1 VTDVVSTAPCVTGGW
16 LKHRST
22 ATAVSIAVALAAA
35 GLAVVSGSALGDGSK
50 AAVVLP
56 LAAGLGLMLSGLA
69 ATRFG
74 AYVLVMLAIRSS
86 IDLAKLSGS
95 AAGTTEAASSRIL
108 DPASLLGVLFL
119 GASILWLTGEY
130 RRTRLPG
137 SRLRLPLLC
146 LVVTCAVSVLGG
158 AHPSAGGLQA
168 VRIATAVAMFVVLEQ
183 LAQRAGGP
191 RHILL
196 AVYASAIF
204 PLAFTAVS
212 FLGGTPRVED
222 KGALSRAIGPF
233 NQSNEFGRYL
243 MLLVVMGVALFP
255 HLHGRLKLA
264 MAAVLGSSTIF
275 LLLTYTRTALIGT
288 VIGVIVVGFFQNKR
302 LLLGLVVAGILALVI
317 VPGVSGRFTSLA
329 PTEEAGLQDNSLGWR
344 FTYWTEVLPLA
355 NKNPVTGIGLNET
368 QYQTDAAKQPHN
380 DFLRAYV
387 ETGLLGL
394 GAYVIALGAMV
405 ALGLRAVRRTVT
417 GTFERGAATGF
428 LGAAVAFVA
437 VSTVA
442 NVISNVVVLWYL
454 FAYAAVASA
463 LIRAADTVPP
473 PQTTQH
479 PGPTPDPARPAFQ
492 SPQFA
497 NSEA

>member
-1 VTDVVSTAPCVTGGW
+1 
-16 LKHRST
+16 
-22 ATAVSIAVALAAA
+22 
-35 GLAVVSGSALGDGSK
+35 
-50 AAVVLP
+50 
-56 LAAGLGLMLSGLA
+56 M
-69 ATRFG
+69 
-74 AYVLVMLAIRSS
+74 
-86 IDLAKLSGS
+86 
-95 AAGTTEAASSRIL
+95 
-108 DPASLLGVLFL
+108 
-119 GASILWLTGEY
+119 
-130 RRTRLPG
+130 
-137 SRLRLPLLC
+137 PLLC
-146 LVVTCAVSVLGG
+146 LVITCSVSVLGG

-168 VRIATAVAMFVVLEQ
+168 VRIAAAVAMFVVLEQ

-191 RHILL
+191 RRILL
-196 AVYASAIF
+196 AVYASAVF

-212 FLGGTPRVED
+212 FLGGNARVED
-222 KGALSRAIGPF
+222 KGSLDRAIGPF

-243 MLLVVMGVALFP
+243 MLLVVMGVALYP
-255 HLHGRLKLA
+255 HLRGWLRPA

-288 VIGVIVVGFFQNKR
+288 VIGVVVVAFYQSKR
-302 LLLGLVVAGILALVI
+302 LLLGLVIAGILALVV

-329 PTEEAGLQDNSLGWR
+329 PTDEAGLQDNSLGWR
-344 FTYWTEVLPLA
+344 LTYWTEVLPLA

-394 GAYVIALGAMV
+394 GAYVIALWAMV
-405 ALGLRAVRRTVT
+405 ALGRRAVRRTVA
-417 GTFERGAATGF
+417 GTFERGAAAGF
-428 LGAAVAFVA
+428 LGTAVAFVA
-437 VSTVA
+437 VSAVA

-463 LIRAADTVPP
+463 LIRAAETAPPAPP
-473 PQTTQH
+473 PEST
-479 PGPTPDPARPAFQ
+479 PPSGPTPDPARPATR